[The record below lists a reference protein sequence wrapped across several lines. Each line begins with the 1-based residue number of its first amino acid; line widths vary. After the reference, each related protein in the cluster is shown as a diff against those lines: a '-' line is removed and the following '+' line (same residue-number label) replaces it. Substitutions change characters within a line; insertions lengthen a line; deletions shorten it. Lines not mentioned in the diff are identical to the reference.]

1 MLGRVPSGELIDSA
15 RHEPKLRTAEVIH
28 SDMSWRRVSVLAWAV
43 HRNGWAVL
51 IRWPDGREDW
61 RGYDRRYIRPALSL
75 VVGGSG
81 QLDRSRRHAGA
92 CSVRTGARVVSA
104 VGTAG
109 GPSGSRWGSSRSS
122 QGGIHQLRRPSRNM
136 VAGTM
141 TSRMTDASMSPRA
154 PAGRHADQP
163 GILNT
168 PDPAYRELHAASPS
182 RRWLGYRPALRGI
195 GTRETGTRDSG
206 KGWASSRTRRLSTRR
221 PRRSRTRSQLRLT
234 SG

>member
-1 MLGRVPSGELIDSA
+1 MADGQGVFGGYPPPVGTVPMLGRVPSGELIDSA

-109 GPSGSRWGSSRSS
+109 GAFGFEVGQQPVKPGWYPPVEAAEQEHGRRALIRSWQMGSDGAH
-122 QGGIHQLRRPSRNM
+122 GRPP
-136 VAGTM
+136 AGTLINQAFS
-141 TSRMTDASMSPRA
+141 TLQIRLPR
-154 PAGRHADQP
+154 
-163 GILNT
+163 T
-168 PDPAYRELHAASPS
+168 
-182 RRWLGYRPALRGI
+182 
-195 GTRETGTRDSG
+195 
-206 KGWASSRTRRLSTRR
+206 
-221 PRRSRTRSQLRLT
+221 PRREPQPPLAVPPSPPRNRHQGNRHPGLREGL
-234 SG
+234 G

>member
-1 MLGRVPSGELIDSA
+1 MADGQGVFGGYPPPVGTVPMLGRVPSGELIDSA

-104 VGTAG
+104 VGTLQI
-109 GPSGSRWGSSRSS
+109 P
-122 QGGIHQLRRPSRNM
+122 L
-136 VAGTM
+136 
-141 TSRMTDASMSPRA
+141 
-154 PAGRHADQP
+154 
-163 GILNT
+163 
-168 PDPAYRELHAASPS
+168 YRELHAASPS

>member
-1 MLGRVPSGELIDSA
+1 MADGQGVFGGYPPPVGTVPMLGRVPSGELIDSA

-109 GPSGSRWGSSRSS
+109 GLRVR
-122 QGGIHQLRRPSRNM
+122 GGAA
-136 VAGTM
+136 AGQARVVS
-141 TSRMTDASMSPRA
+141 TS
-154 PAGRHADQP
+154 
-163 GILNT
+163 
-168 PDPAYRELHAASPS
+168 
-182 RRWLGYRPALRGI
+182 
-195 GTRETGTRDSG
+195 
-206 KGWASSRTRRLSTRR
+206 
-221 PRRSRTRSQLRLT
+221 
-234 SG
+234 

>member
-1 MLGRVPSGELIDSA
+1 MADGQGVFGGYPPPVGTVPMLGRVPSGELIDSA

-81 QLDRSRRHAGA
+81 QRDRSRRHAGA

-136 VAGTM
+136 VAGR
-141 TSRMTDASMSPRA
+141 SSG
-154 PAGRHADQP
+154 AGRW
-163 GILNT
+163 
-168 PDPAYRELHAASPS
+168 AATEPTGA
-182 RRWLGYRPALRGI
+182 RRPAR
-195 GTRETGTRDSG
+195 
-206 KGWASSRTRRLSTRR
+206 
-221 PRRSRTRSQLRLT
+221 
-234 SG
+234 